1 MSHPVLTVSPDV
13 SLSLAASQMAD
24 AQVSCLAVGD
34 ENHLEGIITERDVT
48 RAYAAINDQSLTM
61 QVGEFMTSV
70 VYTLNEDAT
79 CTDAIT
85 LLERYNI
92 RRILI
97 TNASGTLRGVV
108 TQSDLLRAHAKEV
121 ELQKT
126 VLEDRVAERTQE
138 LEMLTTTLKNLAR
151 IDPMLDIGNRRA
163 MDEALS
169 QLEEQVLRY
178 KKPYAVALIDVDF
191 FKAFNDNYGHGA
203 GDEVLKHISR
213 TMKKTI
219 RGADSVYR
227 YGGDE
232 FLALFLEVSGED
244 ALIVA
249 ERLRCNIESLDLTHR
264 LSLQGRVTVSI
275 GVADNVTFPGAQD
288 ILLTGADEA
297 LYAAKNNGR
306 NRTELATRTLSSWS
320 PNNC

>member
-1 MSHPVLTVSPDV
+1 
-13 SLSLAASQMAD
+13 
-24 AQVSCLAVGD
+24 
-34 ENHLEGIITERDVT
+34 
-48 RAYAAINDQSLTM
+48 
-61 QVGEFMTSV
+61 MTSG
-70 VYTLNEDAT
+70 VYALNEDAT

-85 LLERYNI
+85 LPERYNI

-97 TNASGTLRGVV
+97 TNASGTLRGVI

-121 ELQKT
+121 GLQKT

-138 LEMLTTTLKNLAR
+138 LEMLTTTIKNLAR
-151 IDPMLDIGNRRA
+151 IDPMLDIGNRRT

-178 KKPYAVALIDVDF
+178 KKPYVVALIDVDF

-203 GDEVLKHISR
+203 GDEVLEHISR

-249 ERLRCNIESLDLTHR
+249 ERLCCNIESLDLTHR
-264 LSLQGRVTVSI
+264 LSLHGRVTVSI
-275 GVADNVTFPGAQD
+275 GVADNETFPGAQD
-288 ILLTGADEA
+288 ILLTRADEA

-306 NRTELATRTLSSWS
+306 NRTELATRTLSSCS